1 MNIPARQQKFLRDRA
16 QQIQYLT
23 DRAKQLQ
30 ALNRKLQSD
39 RERAA
44 RIVRKA
50 AESADQ

>member
-1 MNIPARQQKFLRDRA
+1 MNIPAKQQKFLQDRA

-30 ALNRKLQSD
+30 ALNRKLHSD

-50 AESADQ
+50 AELADQ